1 VQGDRPVSP
10 ALADTLTRV
19 RAEVA
24 MLTAAD
30 GGLALDDDALLS
42 ATGWSTRA
50 RLALARGD
58 LEGALSA
65 ASRVPTSPE
74 PGDLDDVVAAIE
86 AAICEACVAGRQRG
100 VVQAGRAMGEALR
113 TAAPQRILRPFL
125 DADPGELA
133 QILRAV
139 TVSGAAAALRDAV
152 LTRLGAASEA
162 PSLPEPEP
170 LLEPLTERELAVLAE
185 LPTMRTNEEIARDFY
200 VSVNTIKSHLSH
212 LYRKLGVGTRRD
224 AVRRARELGLLE

>member
-1 VQGDRPVSP
+1 MAVS
-10 ALADTLTRV
+10 V
-19 RAEVA
+19 
-24 MLTAAD
+24 
-30 GGLALDDDALLS
+30 LDDDALLS

-86 AAICEACVAGRQRG
+86 AAICEACVAGRQQG
-100 VVQAGRAMGEALR
+100 IVQAARAMGEALR
-113 TAAPQRILRPFL
+113 AAAPQRILRPFL
-125 DADPGELA
+125 VADSGDLA

-139 TVSGAAAALRDAV
+139 TVSGEAAALRDAV
-152 LTRLGAASEA
+152 LARLGAAGEA

-170 LLEPLTERELAVLAE
+170 LLEPLTERELAVLSE

-212 LYRKLGVGTRRD
+212 LYRKLGVGTRRE
-224 AVRRARELGLLE
+224 AVRRARELGLLP